1 MTRAIIPA
9 LALALIAAPVAAQD
23 SRLVEVMYDE
33 AKVVRID
40 GRVSVQAS
48 IMFND
53 DEVIENVAIGDSATW
68 QVTPNKRANILFV
81 KPLEPRASTNLTVVT
96 SKRTY
101 LFDLVATPNAKPL
114 YLMRFAY
121 PDEPEEEQVQL
132 AAAPNLSLIHI

>member
-68 QVTPNKRANILFV
+68 QVTPRLDQSHGRD
-81 KPLEPRASTNLTVVT
+81 EQTNL
-96 SKRTY
+96 SFRSCCH
-101 LFDLVATPNAKPL
+101 A
-114 YLMRFAY
+114 
-121 PDEPEEEQVQL
+121 
-132 AAAPNLSLIHI
+132 